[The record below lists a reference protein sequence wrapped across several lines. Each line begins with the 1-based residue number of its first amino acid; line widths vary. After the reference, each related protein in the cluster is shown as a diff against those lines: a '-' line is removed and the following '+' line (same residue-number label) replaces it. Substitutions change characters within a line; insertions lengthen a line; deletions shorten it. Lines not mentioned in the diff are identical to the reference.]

1 MQCNP
6 FALQAV
12 PTGSHNISNPV
23 VERVCEWNV
32 GNHSLLKE
40 CPWPET
46 LGAVNYLVRHHK
58 VSGLNF
64 LPQATDGRECNN
76 GTDTDGTQGGDI
88 GTGGDFMWRQ
98 LMVKTMTTEECNSN
112 KLAGGRALVVK
123 DSNRGR
129 GVTPRCRDRQR
140 SNLGEARQLT
150 KSCTADNSNADGV
163 CIPQDSRLVSHLQ

>member
-58 VSGLNF
+58 VPGLNF
-64 LPQATDGRECNN
+64 LHKLPTAENAMMVRTPMERRAATLARA
-76 GTDTDGTQGGDI
+76 GT
-88 GTGGDFMWRQ
+88 
-98 LMVKTMTTEECNSN
+98 
-112 KLAGGRALVVK
+112 
-123 DSNRGR
+123 
-129 GVTPRCRDRQR
+129 
-140 SNLGEARQLT
+140 
-150 KSCTADNSNADGV
+150 SCGAN
-163 CIPQDSRLVSHLQ
+163 